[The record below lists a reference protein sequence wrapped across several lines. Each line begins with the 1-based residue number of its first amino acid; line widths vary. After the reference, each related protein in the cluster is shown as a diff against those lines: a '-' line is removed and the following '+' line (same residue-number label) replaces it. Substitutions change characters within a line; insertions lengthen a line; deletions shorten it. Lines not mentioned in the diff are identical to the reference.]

1 MSIALPPERKE
12 LGEPL
17 VGNRLSAPAVWREA
31 LVIIRRHPVPTV
43 APALLLGALTQ
54 TPYLFPDSRSLL
66 QGVLAFLTESFAF
79 YLYVAYAEE
88 LSLEARRRR
97 RFIPLPRVLRS
108 LLVAAPAVSLV
119 TVASLG
125 ALALPTAAA
134 SVLVIPGLWLL
145 TRWCRAPGW
154 ILRRAGA
161 SGSLR

>member
-43 APALLLGALTQ
+43 APALLLGALTE

-88 LSLEARRRR
+88 LSLEARPRR

-108 LLVAAPAVSLV
+108 LLVAAPC
-119 TVASLG
+119 
-125 ALALPTAAA
+125 P
-134 SVLVIPGLWLL
+134 
-145 TRWCRAPGW
+145 RRAPGEVETSQAEADLTALEGFLMGNQDLERLDTLLDHFNIFKATGW
-154 ILRRAGA
+154 YW
-161 SGSLR
+161 